1 MLWYP
6 NVDMI
11 LFKNIK
17 NINIIR
23 IHFETQEKKI
33 YGFLLVPVTALYRYL
48 QIKHPRKYTEFFGP
62 VAFVSKC
69 PWLLLIIT
77 LQFLIISPIYVIK
90 NLLVIGAFQFV
101 IVLLFNS
108 SSNEI
113 LWQFHIN
120 NIEFY
125 WQWGSLYPCI
135 YGVPRSFFLP
145 GCTQNSLPDSISKAE
160 W

>member
-6 NVDMI
+6 NVDTI
-11 LFKNIK
+11 LFKNMK

-23 IHFETQEKKI
+23 IHFETQEKRNLWFSLGASDCTLQI
-33 YGFLLVPVTALYRYL
+33 L

-62 VAFVSKC
+62 VAFVSKF

-125 WQWGSLYPCI
+125 WQWGSSYPCI
-135 YGVPRSFFLP
+135 YGVPRSFLLP
-145 GCTQNSLPDSISKAE
+145 GCTQNSLSDSSYKAE